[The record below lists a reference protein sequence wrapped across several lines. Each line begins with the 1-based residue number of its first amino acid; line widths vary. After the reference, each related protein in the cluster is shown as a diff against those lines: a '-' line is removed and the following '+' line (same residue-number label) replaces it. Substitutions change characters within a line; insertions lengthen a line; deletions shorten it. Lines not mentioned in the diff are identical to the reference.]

1 MRALLIA
8 TAVAAMLTSN
18 AAVAQQSNQ
27 PMMGQQMPMMGQG
40 WMGNNMMGHGMMPMM
55 DPSQHI
61 EGRLAFLK
69 TELKITDAQTTQWN
83 AYADALRANAKRMS
97 ELMNEM
103 MSSGMMG
110 QGMMMGNQGMMM
122 QGQPGTMMQGQPGT
136 MMQGQPGTMMQG
148 QPGTMMSLPDRLK
161 LAEQHM
167 AAHMEML
174 QAIKG
179 PADQLYGVLSDEQK
193 RVADQILGPM
203 GMMGMM

>member
-1 MRALLIA
+1 MRALILA
-8 TAVAAMLTSN
+8 AAVAVLAST
-18 AAVAQQSNQ
+18 AAVAQQTTQ
-27 PMMGQQMPMMGQG
+27 PMMGQQMPGAMMNQG
-40 WMGNNMMGHGMMPMM
+40 WMGQMMGHGMMPMM
-55 DPSQHI
+55 GMMNPSQHV

-69 TELKITDAQTTQWN
+69 AELKITEAQAPQWN
-83 AYADALRANAKRMS
+83 AYADAVRANAKRMG

-136 MMQGQPGTMMQG
+136 MM
-148 QPGTMMSLPDRLK
+148 SLPDRLNW
-161 LAEQHM
+161 AGQHM

-174 QAIKG
+174 QAIKE
-179 PADQLYGVLSDEQK
+179 PTMQLYGVLSNEQK
-193 RVADQILGPM
+193 QVADQLLGPM

>member
-40 WMGNNMMGHGMMPMM
+40 WMGNNIVGHGMMPMM

-69 TELKITDAQTTQWN
+69 TELKITDAQTPQWN

-136 MMQGQPGTMMQG
+136 MM
-148 QPGTMMSLPDRLK
+148 SLPDRLNW
-161 LAEQHM
+161 AEQHM

>member
-8 TAVAAMLTSN
+8 TAIAALLTTT
-18 AAVAQQSNQ
+18 AAIAQQSTQ
-27 PMMGQQMPMMGQG
+27 PMMGQQVPMMNQG
-40 WMGNNMMGHGMMPMM
+40 MMNYGGMNYGMMGHGMMPMM

-69 TELKITDAQTTQWN
+69 TELKITDAQAPQWT

-97 ELMNEM
+97 ELMTEM
-103 MSSGMMG
+103 MSSGMMNYG
-110 QGMMMGNQGMMM
+110 TMSYGTMMWNQ
-122 QGQPGTMMQGQPGT
+122 GTMMQGQRGPG
-136 MMQGQPGTMMQG
+136 
-148 QPGTMMSLPDRLK
+148 MSLPDRLDW
-161 LAEQHM
+161 AEQHM

-179 PADQLYGVLSDEQK
+179 PTEELYAVLSAEQK
-193 RVADQILGPM
+193 RVADQIMGPM